1 MISSSCRIF
10 GRLGYIDGGNQRG
23 LVLSNLRE
31 TCNLVDHGAAAGDD
45 DGDDD
50 DDDDYDNDFTL
61 SSSLS
66 PFPVSGL
73 VQSCDPESV
82 APKISYGS

>member
-1 MISSSCRIF
+1 M
-10 GRLGYIDGGNQRG
+10 
-23 LVLSNLRE
+23 VLSNLGE

-45 DGDDD
+45 DDDDDGGGYDDD
-50 DDDDYDNDFTL
+50 DDDIDDYDDDFTL

-66 PFPVSGL
+66 PLPVSGL

-82 APKISYGS
+82 APKISFGS

>member
-1 MISSSCRIF
+1 M
-10 GRLGYIDGGNQRG
+10 
-23 LVLSNLRE
+23 VLSNLGE

-50 DDDDYDNDFTL
+50 DGGGGDDDKDEDDFTL

-66 PFPVSGL
+66 PLPVSGL

-82 APKISYGS
+82 APKISFGS